1 MGATGR
7 LGVVVAFMA
16 VLALAWPAQSQNRP
30 NLVGFYEVKEATD
43 LGPEVSVSLLVRLVH
58 ASDPDLAQAEFS
70 LRDPLRRTSYGS
82 FAILPARSPRWVELR
97 GEFTVPRREIER
109 WQVGAR
115 PYVVVEFPGPG
126 GSRVLQPVRLLR
138 RPLRTER

>member
-7 LGVVVAFMA
+7 LAVVVALIS
-16 VLALAWPAQSQNRP
+16 VLAFACPAQSQNRP
-30 NLVGFYEVKEATD
+30 NLLGLYEVKEPTD
-43 LGPEVSVSLLVRLVH
+43 LGPEVRVTLLVRLIH
-58 ASDPDLAQAEFS
+58 ASDMDLAEAEFS

-82 FAILPARSPRWVELR
+82 FAILPVRSRGWVELR
-97 GEFTVPRREIER
+97 GEFTVPRREFER

-126 GSRVLQPVRLLR
+126 GNRVLQPVRLLR
-138 RPLRTER
+138 RPLRAER